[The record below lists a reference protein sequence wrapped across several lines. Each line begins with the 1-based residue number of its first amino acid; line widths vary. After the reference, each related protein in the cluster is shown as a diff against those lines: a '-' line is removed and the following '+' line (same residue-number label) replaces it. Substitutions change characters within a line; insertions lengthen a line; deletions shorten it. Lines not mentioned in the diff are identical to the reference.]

1 MAGLSYGSLLRDTE
15 VDESENKSLVSVMR
29 IGGSQPRVPSLYVFL
44 FSSAFWKTLGWHKSN
59 FNKCT
64 TVLFWQ
70 LQEEAPGTLTCQ
82 VSRCQ
87 NGWITAANNPEWWE
101 QILVSVQIKPH
112 GGDVYHLH
120 RLVFKNDCVWKTAT
134 KRHLF
139 TFFFFS
145 LSSNVNVYLISS
157 YVVILNIFS
166 VFSSV

>member
-29 IGGSQPRVPSLYVFL
+29 ISGSQPRVPSLYVFL

-82 VSRCQ
+82 CHVVRMDGSQRPT
-87 NGWITAANNPEWWE
+87 ILNNESKSWF
-101 QILVSVQIKPH
+101 QF
-112 GGDVYHLH
+112 
-120 RLVFKNDCVWKTAT
+120 RLNLMVVMFIISTDLFLKMTVFGRLPLNDIC
-134 KRHLF
+134 LL
-139 TFFFFS
+139 FFFFVLALTLMS
-145 LSSNVNVYLISS
+145 I
-157 YVVILNIFS
+157 
-166 VFSSV
+166 